1 MRVNLP
7 DITTPEG
14 RKAWAFVAIV
24 GGCIVFTVFA
34 AVGVYL
40 VRNSAW
46 FAFWLALA
54 AHGQVLVGMGAL
66 AFVLGAR
73 RSIKITR
80 EGAEIKDQAEAAA
93 QFVAD
98 AGQTAAD
105 EVKK

>member
-1 MRVNLP
+1 MTLP
-7 DITTPEG
+7 DIKTPDG

-40 VRNSAW
+40 VRHSAW

-66 AFVLGAR
+66 AYVLGAR

-80 EGAEIKDQAEAAA
+80 DGAEIEDQAEAA

-98 AGQTAAD
+98 EAQSAAD